1 MAVRLPFRILTQDA
15 WSGVGHVRM
24 KMGADGGRAVREV
37 FYRAKPM
44 MLSRLVSWFPR
55 HIVPC
60 TSGRWCRG
68 NFRRKP
74 MAIPLVDLRLG
85 HNLLCSIAKR
95 GAWTGAAYQPA
106 KRCPILETGLR
117 VGGPGSA
124 HAFEQTKPNLLI
136 LHNLDP
142 ETPEYVD
149 LSALRAREHPLTQL
163 YRAVKS
169 GPGRHG
175 LVRRE
180 SALLSGRKKS
190 RWGVITRFIDHW
202 C

>member
-1 MAVRLPFRILTQDA
+1 
-15 WSGVGHVRM
+15 
-24 KMGADGGRAVREV
+24 MGADGGRAVREV
-37 FYRAKPM
+37 FCRTKPM
-44 MLSRLVSWFPR
+44 MLSRLFSWFPR

-60 TSGRWCRG
+60 TSGRWRRG
-68 NFRRKP
+68 EFSEEADGYSIGRFATWSQSP
-74 MAIPLVDLRLG
+74 
-85 HNLLCSIAKR
+85 CSIAKR

-149 LSALRAREHPLTQL
+149 LSALRAREHPLNSIVSRGEI
-163 YRAVKS
+163 RAGQTRASLEGRCFVIRPQKKQMGRDHEVHRSLVLAGDFLLFGCKS
-169 GPGRHG
+169 LMDSSLR
-175 LVRRE
+175 
-180 SALLSGRKKS
+180 
-190 RWGVITRFIDHW
+190 
-202 C
+202 